1 VERKRSRSHAWV
13 WVVPCA
19 GGWVRYVAYMRH
31 MEHRHQS
38 GTGVQLLVEVPPEPP
53 ALLLVLVDPLDE
65 TIAGYIRTLPP

>member
-1 VERKRSRSHAWV
+1 
-13 WVVPCA
+13 
-19 GGWVRYVAYMRH
+19 